1 MRVFVTGASS
11 GIGRRIVNA
20 LLIEG
25 HEVICLSR
33 QRSFLVEK
41 AVVIQGDLQDPTS
54 FSKYLENIDLVIHGA
69 AITHTDNTKLYFKIN
84 FEATKGLVRLAEHHH
99 AKRFLYISTRALGPD
114 GGAYAASK
122 FRAEECITSSQ
133 LSWVIFRPSE
143 VYGTNKDEGID
154 ALINLVL
161 TNKIIPIIG
170 RGQYKF
176 APVFVDDVVK
186 ATLNLIQRNEI
197 VRKIYTICG
206 PEVFTMK
213 DFVSVLCQA
222 YSLNRISLYVP
233 VFLVKVAVRFK
244 RILPLPVRVTRDQI
258 DRLQISKDSDFSA
271 ARRDLGFCPI
281 KFDTWL
287 RKSQPIIRNIPI

>member
-11 GIGRRIVNA
+11 GIGKRIVTA
-20 LLIEG
+20 LLLER
-25 HEVICLSR
+25 HTVTCLSR
-33 QRSFLVEK
+33 QRDLLIEK

-99 AKRFLYISTRALGPD
+99 VKRFVYISTRAIGPK

-122 FRAEECITSSQ
+122 FRAEECVKSSR
-133 LSWVIFRPSE
+133 LSWVIFRPAE
-143 VYGTNKDEGID
+143 VYGTKKEEGID

-186 ATLNLIQRNEI
+186 AALNLIQRNEI
-197 VRKIYTICG
+197 VKKTYTICG
-206 PEVFTMK
+206 PESFTLNE
-213 DFVSVLCQA
+213 FVSVLCQV
-222 YSLNRISLYVP
+222 YSLNRVRLYVP
-233 VFLVKVAVRFK
+233 VFLVKMAVSLK
-244 RILPLPVRVTRDQI
+244 HILPLPVPVTRDQI
-258 DRLQISKDSDFSA
+258 DRLQLYKNSDFSA
-271 ARRDLGFCPI
+271 ESIVPTIWEF
-281 KFDTWL
+281 T
-287 RKSQPIIRNIPI
+287 